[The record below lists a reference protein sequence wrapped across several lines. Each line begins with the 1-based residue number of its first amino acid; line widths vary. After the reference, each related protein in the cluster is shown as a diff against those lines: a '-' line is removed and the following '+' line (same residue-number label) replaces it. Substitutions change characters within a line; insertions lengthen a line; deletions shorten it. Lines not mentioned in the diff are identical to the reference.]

1 MYAKTLFKP
10 TRPQEIDDL
19 IKRYTRLKAPHFFK
33 YAKDKSD
40 EQVEPINNSTVN
52 RFDKLID
59 NPKFRW
65 SATNVGKFDYKVL
78 MKNSSVA
85 MDSVIIDRYKELNKA
100 KSRLFNEERD
110 RKKKEY
116 FVDKYIRNE
125 LLKVNSD
132 IEYITDILVKY
143 LYETKAQNKSTLW
156 NSFGDV
162 IIQNIKNN
170 IPKNTKLCEVCG
182 KRFEY
187 NVSACKPTIYCSS
200 CARVI
205 KLKKDKIR
213 IKKNRENKSK
223 FEHTQVQ

>member
-85 MDSVIIDRYKELNKA
+85 MDSVIIDEYKELNRTKN
-100 KSRLFNEERD
+100 RLFNEERD
-110 RKKKEY
+110 RKKKEWY
-116 FVDKYIRNE
+116 VSKYIRKE
-125 LLKVNSD
+125 
-132 IEYITDILVKY
+132 LVKDRDIY
-143 LYETKAQNKSTLW
+143 YVVDVLVKFLYTSNSQNKNTLW
-156 NSFGDV
+156 DSFGDIV
-162 IIQNIKNN
+162 IENIKNN
-170 IPKNTKLCEVCG
+170 VPKNTKLCEVCG

-187 NVSACKPTIYCSS
+187 NKFDSKKVLCEICYKKK
-200 CARVI
+200 RRNDI
-205 KLKKDKIR
+205 KNNVKNMR
-213 IKKNRENKSK
+213 KNR
-223 FEHTQVQ
+223 V